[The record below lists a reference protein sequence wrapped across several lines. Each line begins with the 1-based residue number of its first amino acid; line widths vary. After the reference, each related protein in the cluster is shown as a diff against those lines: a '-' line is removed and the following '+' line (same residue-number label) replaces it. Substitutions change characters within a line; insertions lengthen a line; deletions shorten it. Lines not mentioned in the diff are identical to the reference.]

1 MQRIESSKLCAIQQL
16 GEVIAKLDSG
26 PHVDMFTQESK
37 HHIFLTLKQM
47 QFGLDVTDIH
57 DPFSVHF
64 AAHENGLVCGG
75 ARLVL
80 PNDPLG
86 IPSFKLLSRHLA
98 IEDIQASQYGEI
110 THFVAHEQ
118 ARRRHTD
125 MLDGASKSIRPLEVR
140 PHIHLSKNQIFILR
154 ILKSIFVYAKQM
166 NIEYIVS
173 LMTQAMQQT
182 LRNFHFAFQRI
193 DSETS
198 EINQQSPASLCVFQ
212 IAELEKNLIQTGQEV
227 GKWFVRSEVIKKLSY
242 SMATSFG

>member
-1 MQRIESSKLCAIQQL
+1 MQRIESSRLCSIQQG

-26 PHVDMFTQESK
+26 PHVDMFTQDSK
-37 HHIFLTLKQM
+37 HHYFQTLKQM
-47 QFGLDVTDIH
+47 QFGLDVTNIH

-64 AAHENGLVCGG
+64 AAHENGHVCGG

-98 IEDIQASQYGEI
+98 IEGIQASQYGEI

-140 PHIHLSKNQIFILR
+140 PNIHLTKNQIFILR

-166 NIEYIVS
+166 KLEYIVFM
-173 LMTQAMQQT
+173 MTQPMQQT
-182 LRNFHFAFQRI
+182 LRNFQFVFQSI
-193 DSETS
+193 ESETP
-198 EINQQSPASLCVFQ
+198 EFNQKLPVALCVFQ
-212 IAELEKNLIQTGQEV
+212 IAELERNLIQTGQEV
-227 GKWFVRSEVIKKLSY
+227 GKWFVRSEVTQRLLY
-242 SMATSFG
+242 PMATSVG